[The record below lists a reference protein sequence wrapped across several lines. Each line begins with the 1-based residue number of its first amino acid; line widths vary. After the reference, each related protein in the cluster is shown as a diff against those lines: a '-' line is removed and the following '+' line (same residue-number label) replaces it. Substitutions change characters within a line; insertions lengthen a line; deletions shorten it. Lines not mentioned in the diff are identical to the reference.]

1 MDNHEVIYHE
11 ALSSSTPQQKKVRTE
26 KQKINDAKTS
36 ERMKMW
42 HAKKRLSKEN
52 DYSLIIPLEIIPV
65 SNVKNLINNIESK
78 IALIK

>member
-11 ALSSSTPQQKKVRTE
+11 ALIETSTPRQKKIRTE

-36 ERMKMW
+36 ERMKIW
-42 HAKKRLSKEN
+42 HAVKRLNK
-52 DYSLIIPLEIIPV
+52 DVPLEIKPV